1 MIVCIELDSQKSN
14 FHREKSFNRFID
26 KDFHNLNYFSVQ
38 FFTRNL
44 VEPKHLV
51 INSQAQSLNE
61 SVISFLLAISLNGK
75 CVFHC
80 QLFYSEKWQLT
91 VKNGIDSEKWH
102 WQWKMSNVIFHC
114 QRKTW
119 QELVQFVNKL
129 IFDRKFNGELI
140 YTYLQYFQKWH
151 FLQEIFF
158 MSREFSISIKIR
170 L

>member
-51 INSQAQSLNE
+51 INSQAQSVNE
-61 SVISFLLAISLNGK
+61 SVISFLLAISLNAK
-75 CVFHC
+75 YVFHC
-80 QLFYSEKWQLT
+80 QLFNSEKWQLT
-91 VKNGIDSEKWH
+91 VKNVKRHFSLPS
-102 WQWKMSNVIFHC
+102 WQC

-119 QELVQFVNKL
+119 QELVQFENKL
-129 IFDRKFNGELI
+129 IFDRNFMLNSLTLTCNIFKSDIFS
-140 YTYLQYFQKWH
+140 K
-151 FLQEIFF
+151 IFF
-158 MSREFSISIKIR
+158 YEPRSFNFVYNQIVSVVLSFR
-170 L
+170 